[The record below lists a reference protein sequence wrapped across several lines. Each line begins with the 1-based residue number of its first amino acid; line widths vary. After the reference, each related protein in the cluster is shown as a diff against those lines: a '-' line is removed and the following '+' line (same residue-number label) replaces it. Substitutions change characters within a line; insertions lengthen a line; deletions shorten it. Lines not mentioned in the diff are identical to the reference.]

1 MAGYPRGSPNSR
13 GAGRIGWLACL
24 VVLFLIVA
32 LAWWSFGNRLNVT
45 GTDGGTTPG
54 AQTTIAI

>member
-13 GAGRIGWLACL
+13 GSGRVGWLACL

-32 LAWWSFGNRLNVT
+32 LAWWSFGNHSNITDT
-45 GTDGGTTPG
+45 GGGTAPG
-54 AQTTIAI
+54 AQTR